1 MTWDDFSLATIRHYA
16 AMARSPGARDYVRA
30 QVREM
35 ERDPLWGGLEAKV
48 RDHIAGVGKK
58 VEQGAAW
65 LRLAQT
71 GYVQL
76 YALIITLGMVVVFG
90 YLALR

>member
-1 MTWDDFSLATIRHYA
+1 VD
-16 AMARSPGARDYVRA
+16 GAVN
-30 QVREM
+30 
-35 ERDPLWGGLEAKV
+35 
-48 RDHIAGVGKK
+48 GVGHK
-58 VEQGAAW
+58 VEQGAGW

-76 YALIITLGMVVVFG
+76 YALILTLGMVVVFG